1 MIAQD
6 KLTDGIAQIRL
17 ASRCL
22 HAADESGGNISK
34 KFKQL
39 GIEDTP
45 ENRIGYRGAMITTPG
60 YGEVI
65 GGVILFD
72 ETFRQSYEG
81 QAVTDILRQENVVIG
96 VKVDSGLQPFG
107 NSKIEQV
114 GKNELAAL
122 PKRMEEYAAKNV
134 RFTKF
139 RVVANIG
146 RESGKDLPT
155 DECLAANSELL
166 AEYAEI
172 CHRFG
177 VVPIVE
183 PEVPME
189 GQHTLDDCRQAT
201 ARFVKATFAALL
213 RRNIFL
219 PGVILKT
226 NMVLPGVEGPKSP
239 EADCVRETI
248 STLQTTVPSDI
259 GAMVF
264 LSGGQST
271 ADAMRRLEEMRN
283 AAKRNRL
290 PFTVSSSFSRALQG
304 PALEEFGAAIRD
316 HASAADV
323 KRRTQ
328 AKFAEALKLNGIA
341 LKRSAAH

>member
-1 MIAQD
+1 
-6 KLTDGIAQIRL
+6 
-17 ASRCL
+17 
-22 HAADESGGNISK
+22 
-34 KFKQL
+34 
-39 GIEDTP
+39 
-45 ENRIGYRGAMITTPG
+45 
-60 YGEVI
+60 
-65 GGVILFD
+65 
-72 ETFRQSYEG
+72 
-81 QAVTDILRQENVVIG
+81 
-96 VKVDSGLQPFG
+96 
-107 NSKIEQV
+107 
-114 GKNELAAL
+114 
-122 PKRMEEYAAKNV
+122 
-134 RFTKF
+134 
-139 RVVANIG
+139 
-146 RESGKDLPT
+146 
-155 DECLAANSELL
+155 
-166 AEYAEI
+166 
-172 CHRFG
+172 
-177 VVPIVE
+177 
-183 PEVPME
+183 ME